1 MSATAA
7 RHESAQESG
16 VSPVRVFAVVALLI
30 AVLALIALFLLR
42 EDTYTVKV
50 ELASASL
57 VGEGNVVRIAG
68 RQVGIVTESDLTD
81 EGNAELT
88 LELEEDVAPLR
99 DGTEAHLRLTSL
111 ASGRGRYVDLRIP
124 PAGGKEIPDG
134 GTIPIEQT
142 QGIVDLD
149 QFFSMFDDKARAG
162 LTNAVRGSGRQF
174 DGAEQFVDAGWREL
188 NPSFVASTKLFDEI
202 NRDSGNLRRFLTGS
216 SRLVGALASR
226 RDDLAAVVDRLA
238 TTTGAIAREER
249 ALSDAIG
256 QAPAF
261 LRRANST
268 YVNVRSTLDDLD
280 PLVEAS
286 KPVAPRLNRLLAQLQ
301 PFAAQA
307 GVPVKALADSVRKPG
322 RANDLTELARVT
334 PRLRDITVRE
344 ASRNGQR
351 RRGSFAEA
359 SASFRRSTPIWAFWR
374 PYGPDIIGF
383 MKAFGNVG
391 IYDANG
397 VASRSATLPGALEPG
412 PNGTAS
418 FANII
423 PPEDRQAQFD
433 RLAKQRNR
441 CPGQAELTAP
451 DGSNPWRESPS
462 FNCDPTEVRPG
473 R

>member
-1 MSATAA
+1 M
-7 RHESAQESG
+7 
-16 VSPVRVFAVVALLI
+16 
-30 AVLALIALFLLR
+30 
-42 EDTYTVKV
+42 
-50 ELASASL
+50 
-57 VGEGNVVRIAG
+57 
-68 RQVGIVTESDLTD
+68 
-81 EGNAELT
+81 
-88 LELEEDVAPLR
+88 
-99 DGTEAHLRLTSL
+99 
-111 ASGRGRYVDLRIP
+111 DLRIP

-202 NRDSGNLRRFLTGS
+202 NRDSGDLRRFLTGS

-249 ALSDAIG
+249 ALSDAVG
-256 QAPAF
+256 RAPAF

-268 YVNVRSTLDDLD
+268 YVNVRATLDDLD

-334 PRLRDITVRE
+334 PQLRDITVRE

-397 VASRSATLPGALEPG
+397 VASRSATLPGVLRPG
-412 PNGTAS
+412 PNG
-418 FANII
+418 
-423 PPEDRQAQFD
+423 DGQRRQHHPARGRARRVID

-441 CPGQAELTAP
+441 CPGPAELPGGRRLQPVARVSAP
-451 DGSNPWRESPS
+451 
-462 FNCDPTEVRPG
+462 FNCDPTQVSPPDAMTRLRRLLPVLARRRRGGLALLATGALDDSGGVRYKLQLDNSYGLTEGSDVRVAGVRAGIVEKMRLNRKRDG
-473 R
+473 RGDRVRAHRARLR

>member
-7 RHESAQESG
+7 RHESAPGPG
-16 VSPVRVFAVVALLI
+16 VSPVRVFAVAALLI
-30 AVLALIALFLLR
+30 AALALVALFLLR

-68 RQVGIVTESDLTD
+68 RQVGTVTESDLTD

-174 DGAEQFVDAGWREL
+174 DGAEEFVDAGWREL
-188 NPSFVASTKLFDEI
+188 NPALRGLHQAVR
-202 NRDSGNLRRFLTGS
+202 RDQPRLGDLRRFLTGS
-216 SRLVGALASR
+216 SRLVGALATVATTLRPSSTG
-226 RDDLAAVVDRLA
+226 LA

-249 ALSDAIG
+249 ARLGRIG

-268 YVNVRSTLDDLD
+268 YVNVRATLDDLD

-286 KPVAPRLNRLLAQLQ
+286 KPVAPRLN
-301 PFAAQA
+301 
-307 GVPVKALADSVRKPG
+307 G
-322 RANDLTELARVT
+322 
-334 PRLRDITVRE
+334 
-344 ASRNGQR
+344 
-351 RRGSFAEA
+351 
-359 SASFRRSTPIWAFWR
+359 
-374 PYGPDIIGF
+374 
-383 MKAFGNVG
+383 
-391 IYDANG
+391 
-397 VASRSATLPGALEPG
+397 
-412 PNGTAS
+412 
-418 FANII
+418 
-423 PPEDRQAQFD
+423 
-433 RLAKQRNR
+433 
-441 CPGQAELTAP
+441 C
-451 DGSNPWRESPS
+451 
-462 FNCDPTEVRPG
+462 
-473 R
+473 

>member
-7 RHESAQESG
+7 HTAPEQGPG
-16 VSPVRVFAVVALLI
+16 VTPVRVFAVVALVI
-30 AVLALIALFLLR
+30 ALLALVVLFLLR

-50 ELASASL
+50 ELQSASL

-68 RQVGIVTESDLTD
+68 RQVGTVTDADLTD

-88 LELEEDVAPLR
+88 LELEEDVGPLR
-99 DGTEAHLRLTSL
+99 EGTEAHLRLTSL

-124 PAGGKEIPDG
+124 PMGGEEIPDG

-149 QFFSMFDDKARAG
+149 QFFSMFDNKARAG
-162 LTNAVRGSGRQF
+162 LTKAVRGSGRQF
-174 DGAEQFVDAGWREL
+174 GGAEEFVDAGWREL

-202 NRDSGNLRRFLTGS
+202 NRDSGDLRRFLQGS

-256 QAPAF
+256 QAPRF

-268 YVNVRSTLDDLD
+268 YVNVRSTLDTLD
-280 PLVEAS
+280 PFVEAS
-286 KPVAPRLNRLLAQLQ
+286 KPVAPRLNALLTQLQ

-322 RANDLTELARVT
+322 RANDLTELARAT
-334 PRLRDITVRE
+334 PRLRDITVRSAE
-344 ASRNGQR
+344 RNGR
-351 RRGSFAEA
+351 TRRGSFEEAAE
-359 SASFRRSTPIWAFWR
+359 SFRRSTPIWAFWR
-374 PYGPDIIGF
+374 PYGPDVVGF
-383 MKAFGNVG
+383 LKAFGNVG

-397 VASRSATLPGALEPG
+397 RASRSGTLPGQFTAG
-412 PNGTAS
+412 ANGAPS
-418 FANII
+418 SDVIR
-423 PPEDRQAQFD
+423 PWERQALID
-433 RLAKQRNR
+433 RLVKHRNR
-441 CPGQAELTAP
+441 CPGSIERPAP
-451 DGSNPWRESPS
+451 DGSNPWRPSPA
-462 FNCDPTEVRPG
+462 FNCDPTQVVPG